1 MAQDSKAA
9 DRHPGQQP
17 DMRGRAIAAELATLD
32 IVVAARRD
40 EDGEQMIRDLQ
51 RTRARIRHLWPVP
64 ERLPEDTDVL
74 FCDLAP
80 GLPDR
85 IPWVPGEPKA
95 ALVAVIPRS
104 PPPDLA
110 LLANAAPD
118 AVLHKPFAP
127 NAVVTSLLIA
137 RNQFRYGQRLRG
149 RIEKLDETLR
159 TMRSVERAKAIIMST
174 RGLREDEAYHFLRR
188 QAMARR
194 VPISAVA
201 AAIVDSHEI
210 FS

>member
-1 MAQDSKAA
+1 MTERPRP
-9 DRHPGQQP
+9 DRPQGG
-17 DMRGRAIAAELATLD
+17 RGRAIAAELANLSIT
-32 IVVAARRD
+32 VATRRD
-40 EDGEQMIRDLQ
+40 EDGETLLRELQ
-51 RTRARIRHLWPVP
+51 RTRAQVRHLWPVP

-74 FCDLAP
+74 YCDLAP

-95 ALVAVIPRS
+95 ALVVMIPRT
-104 PPPDLA
+104 PPPDLE
-110 LLANAAPD
+110 LLTNSSPD

-127 NAVVTSLLIA
+127 SAVVTSLLMA
-137 RNQFRYGQRLRG
+137 RHQFLYEQRLRG

-159 TMRSVERAKAIIMST
+159 TMRSVERAKAILMST
-174 RGLREDEAYHFLRR
+174 RSMREDEAYHFLRR
-188 QAMARR
+188 QAMVRR

-201 AAIVDSHEI
+201 AAIVDTHEI